1 MLTKNQ
7 YIVKSFF
14 IVLSLLVT
22 SVSIAQENKDGV
34 VQKKVG
40 TIEHPVQSLEK
51 LEPGVFEYDQQQSKT
66 LQLPQGKRYGFTVAE
81 VEAVFPQLIKH
92 TTRTYMYGKNTYRT
106 TTVKT
111 VDMESLIPVLVA
123 SIKEQQQEIEQLKKE
138 LQELKKPVAAIK

>member
-1 MLTKNQ
+1 MFNKNQ

-14 IVLSLLVT
+14 IALFLLAT
-22 SVSIAQENKDGV
+22 TISFAQEKTDGV

-40 TIEHPVQSLEK
+40 AIDHPVQSLEK

-66 LQLPQGKRYGFTVAE
+66 LRLPQGKHYGFTVAE

-92 TTRTYMYGKNTYRT
+92 STRTYMYGKNTYRT
-106 TTVKT
+106 ATVKT

-123 SIKEQQQEIEQLKKE
+123 SIKEQQQEIDQLKKE
-138 LQELKKPVAAIK
+138 LQELKKPVASK